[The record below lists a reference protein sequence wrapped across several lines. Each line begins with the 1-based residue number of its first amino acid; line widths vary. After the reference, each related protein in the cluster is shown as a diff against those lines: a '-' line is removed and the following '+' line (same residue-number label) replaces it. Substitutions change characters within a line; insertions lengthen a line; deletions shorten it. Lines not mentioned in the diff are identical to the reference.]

1 MKKLSI
7 LLGLLLLCGN
17 SVFADEVGANQ
28 EIISDSNKA
37 VISIQKQPTD
47 EKSTQKQDVK
57 KNWFCV
63 IIQVNGKVADLE
75 KSIDK

>member
-1 MKKLSI
+1 MKKLTVI
-7 LLGLLLLCGN
+7 LGLLLLCGT
-17 SVFADEVGANQ
+17 SVLADEVVNANQ

-37 VISIQKQPTD
+37 VISIQKQPID

-63 IIQVNGKVADLE
+63 IIQVNGKVADIE
-75 KSIDK
+75 KK